1 MPDTVRA
8 RAKKRIGSL
17 IRDLAHFVPHSGHTY
32 AVASRTSSKFT
43 AREHA
48 VATDPATV
56 QAAPLGSAHLLS
68 PLSLCLSTLAQRFS
82 RARRERERERLHP
95 DAPFHLPAQY
105 AFLLRGRRSLFD
117 PYPFSFSYRRRAE
130 LLAGV
135 TRLYS
140 GGGEWRVARK
150 KRMGDFRALVVP
162 EEIRSFFN
170 AFHCSRKENRVIF
183 TFSLKR
189 KRVTNIDFFSFLF
202 YLGRKISRN
211 LRSGAWISD

>member
-140 GGGEWRVARK
+140 GGGKWRVARK
-150 KRMGDFRALVVP
+150 RTNGRFSS
-162 EEIRSFFN
+162 IG
-170 AFHCSRKENRVIF
+170 CSRRD
-183 TFSLKR
+183 TF
-189 KRVTNIDFFSFLF
+189 FF
-202 YLGRKISRN
+202 
-211 LRSGAWISD
+211 

>member
-1 MPDTVRA
+1 MPAYRVGGIYSRMPDTVRA

-82 RARRERERERLHP
+82 RARREREREA
-95 DAPFHLPAQY
+95 APRCSIPFAGTIRVSSSRTKKP
-105 AFLLRGRRSLFD
+105 FRSISLFVFVSSSSRA
-117 PYPFSFSYRRRAE
+117 FSRSNEAIFRRGGMESCQKKTNGRFSSI
-130 LLAGV
+130 G
-135 TRLYS
+135 
-140 GGGEWRVARK
+140 
-150 KRMGDFRALVVP
+150 
-162 EEIRSFFN
+162 
-170 AFHCSRKENRVIF
+170 CSRRD
-183 TFSLKR
+183 TF
-189 KRVTNIDFFSFLF
+189 FF
-202 YLGRKISRN
+202 
-211 LRSGAWISD
+211 

>member
-1 MPDTVRA
+1 MSSAGQAWPIIPHSLSLSLSLRFSAQHRGRRAVPAYRVGGIYSRMPDTVRA

-68 PLSLCLSTLAQRFS
+68 PLSFSLSLYACATFLAREEG
-82 RARRERERERLHP
+82 ERERERLHP

-117 PYPFSFSYRRRAE
+117 PYPFSFSYHRRAE

-150 KRMGDFRALVVP
+150 RTNGRFSS
-162 EEIRSFFN
+162 IG
-170 AFHCSRKENRVIF
+170 CSRKD
-183 TFSLKR
+183 TF
-189 KRVTNIDFFSFLF
+189 FF
-202 YLGRKISRN
+202 
-211 LRSGAWISD
+211 